1 MASGGK
7 KCSLTLSALT
17 TRSEQRLWPNTNINN
32 NNILESAAEKIL
44 HFFSDRSLIIALL
57 VTNSLFSCC
66 WDLFDE
72 LFNMPTKNI
81 VPVRVVESID
91 KRLMTADRLS
101 ESKLYLGKST
111 LHMGQLCPC
120 LCLKTKLFYLLCY
133 MLAFSVCWRWFKRCK
148 EKDITCNH
156 SDGAL

>member
-44 HFFSDRSLIIALL
+44 HIVSDRSLIIALL

-72 LFNMPTKNI
+72 LTLAVSYANQKHCSCWCCGKHWQEVGNYWQTFGVCKLVKTLFGQKHLTLGSI
-81 VPVRVVESID
+81 VPLLMFKNKVVLSIV
-91 KRLMTADRLS
+91 
-101 ESKLYLGKST
+101 LYA
-111 LHMGQLCPC
+111 CIFC
-120 LCLKTKLFYLLCY
+120 LLK
-133 MLAFSVCWRWFKRCK
+133 V
-148 EKDITCNH
+148 I
-156 SDGAL
+156 